1 MSIFVQLFWLF
12 PHHTGPLLWSSAWP
26 QLALT
31 LMPSSGQEQM
41 SLPLSVAAS
50 YPARQENTRWQLNA
64 QHPEGQRR
72 KLRWQE
78 EQVWRGNL
86 CSIQVEALL
95 WEQRRK
101 VNAVPEKTAQF
112 LSLMASI
119 VLDLSEDNTL
129 WCAGKASLKSL
140 DVHICLCIGVNKPV
154 SSPFFSYPL
163 LLKV

>member
-1 MSIFVQLFWLF
+1 MRIFVQLVWLF

-31 LMPSSGQEQM
+31 LVPSSGQEQT

-50 YPARQENTRWQLNA
+50 FPARQENTRWQLNA
-64 QHPEGQRR
+64 QHPEGQCRE
-72 KLRWQE
+72 LRWQE
-78 EQVWRGNL
+78 EWAWRGNL

-95 WEQRRK
+95 WEQGRK
-101 VNAVPEKTAQF
+101 GNAVPQKKATQF

-140 DVHICLCIGVNKPV
+140 SVHIFCA
-154 SSPFFSYPL
+154 
-163 LLKV
+163 